1 MAELEIQE
9 LKDDNSKSRKWLY
22 IIIAVVALILLLIIL
37 FFVYL
42 YISKSGILEKTSSK
56 SKDKD
61 IVETTESI
69 GIGPLFTFDT
79 FIVNLADPSGSRYL
93 RMTMDVEVDNNAVV
107 EEMKTRQPQLRDMVI
122 SIASNKTY
130 EDISTTRGKLAIKEE
145 IIRRFNL
152 ILKSGKVRNIYFT
165 EFVVQ

>member
-1 MAELEIQE
+1 
-9 LKDDNSKSRKWLY
+9 
-22 IIIAVVALILLLIIL
+22 
-37 FFVYL
+37 
-42 YISKSGILEKTSSK
+42 
-56 SKDKD
+56 
-61 IVETTESI
+61 
-69 GIGPLFTFDT
+69 
-79 FIVNLADPSGSRYL
+79 
-93 RMTMDVEVDNNAVV
+93 MDVEVDNNAVV

-122 SIASNKTY
+122 TIVSNKTY

>member
-9 LKDDNSKSRKWLY
+9 LKEDDGKSRKWLY
-22 IIIAVVALILLLIIL
+22 IVIAIVVLILLLIIL

-56 SKDKD
+56 SKD
-61 IVETTESI
+61 IVETTKSI

-122 SIASNKTY
+122 TIVSNKTY

>member
-1 MAELEIQE
+1 
-9 LKDDNSKSRKWLY
+9 
-22 IIIAVVALILLLIIL
+22 
-37 FFVYL
+37 
-42 YISKSGILEKTSSK
+42 
-56 SKDKD
+56 
-61 IVETTESI
+61 
-69 GIGPLFTFDT
+69 
-79 FIVNLADPSGSRYL
+79 
-93 RMTMDVEVDNNAVV
+93 MTMDVEVDSNAVV

>member
-9 LKDDNSKSRKWLY
+9 LNEDDGKSKKWLY
-22 IIIAVVALILLLIIL
+22 IIIAIVAFILLLAIL
-37 FFVYL
+37 FFAYL
-42 YISKSGILEKTSSK
+42 YITKSGLLEKGDSK
-56 SKDKD
+56 EKNRSET
-61 IVETTESI
+61 IETT

-93 RMTMDVEVDNNAVV
+93 RMTMDVEVDSNVV
-107 EEMKTRQPQLRDMVI
+107 IEEMKTRQPQLRDMVI
-122 SIASNKTY
+122 SIVSNKTY
-130 EDISTTRGKLAIKEE
+130 DDVASTRGKLAIKEE